1 MMRVNNE
8 IMAHPSAITL
18 LAAAL
23 IALPAAAQQR
33 YTGGPPPKKDVPFL
47 VQADNLIETESAKA
61 TAQTKKNDT
70 IYTMS
75 GDKSTAR
82 TPLASP
88 MLVIDSDALDA
99 TKLQL
104 FRLEVKNGH
113 REITFKKKGKGGAM
127 PLNIEVSKVRGNL
140 FQIRVLDSLDPGEYS
155 LSPDGSNAAFCF
167 EVF

>member
-1 MMRVNNE
+1 
-8 IMAHPSAITL
+8 MAYASAIAVL
-18 LAAAL
+18 LATL
-23 IALPAAAQQR
+23 VALPAAAQQR
-33 YTGGPPPKKDVPFL
+33 YTGGPPPKKNVPFI
-47 VQADNLIETESAKA
+47 VQADNLIETESVRA
-61 TAQTKKNDT
+61 TEQKKKDDT

-88 MLVIDSDALDA
+88 MLVIDADGLDA

-113 REITFKKKGKGGAM
+113 REITFKKKGKGSAV
-127 PLNIEVSKVRGNL
+127 PLNIEASKVRGNL
-140 FQIRVLDSLDPGEYS
+140 FQIRVVDSLDPGEYS
-155 LSPDGSNAAFCF
+155 LSPDGSNDAFCF

>member
-1 MMRVNNE
+1 MQVNNMT
-8 IMAHPSAITL
+8 MAHSSAIAL

-23 IALPAAAQQR
+23 ITIPAAAQQR
-33 YTGGPPPKKDVPFL
+33 YTGGPPPKKDVPFI

-61 TAQTKKNDT
+61 TEQKKKDDT
-70 IYTMS
+70 IYTIS
-75 GDKSTAR
+75 GDKSTSR

-88 MLVIDSDALDA
+88 MLVIDADTLDA

-113 REITFKKKGKGGAM
+113 REITFKKKAKGSAI

-140 FQIRVLDSLDPGEYS
+140 FQVRVLDSLDPGEYS

>member
-1 MMRVNNE
+1 
-8 IMAHPSAITL
+8 MAHASS
-18 LAAAL
+18 LAFLVAAL
-23 IALPAAAQQR
+23 VTLPAAAQQR
-33 YTGGPPPKKDVPFL
+33 YTGGPPPKKNVPFL
-47 VQADNLIETESAKA
+47 VQADNLIETESARA
-61 TAQTKKNDT
+61 TEQKKKDDT

-88 MLVIDSDALDA
+88 MLVIDADSLDA

-113 REITFKKKGKGGAM
+113 REITFKKKGKGSAM
-127 PLNIEVSKVRGNL
+127 PLNIEVSKIRGNL
-140 FQIRVLDSLDPGEYS
+140 FQIRINDSLDPGEYS
-155 LSPDGSNAAFCF
+155 LSPDGSNDAFCF